1 MPAAYAHYV
10 FGQKVLKELPRDLQE
25 RIKDY
30 LPLYHIG
37 IHGPDILFYYEPLHS
52 NEISRLGYEMH
63 DAEAEEFFENARRK
77 ILAADGEE
85 KMAMEAYIAGFIC
98 HFMLDSECHG
108 YVAEKM
114 EESGI
119 SHSEIETEFD
129 SMLMRKKGLDPHM
142 RNAAKHVMVNEK
154 CAEIIA
160 PFFGLEPRQILK
172 AVKSMKRCHTLL
184 LAPKKSKR
192 VFLDT
197 VLKVSGNY
205 DSIHGMIV
213 NEEPNP
219 RCVDSNWEL
228 FRRLKAAVEP
238 CEDLIEEYLE
248 GCTEIKPLNDRFRR
262 NFE

>member
-52 NEISRLGYEMH
+52 NEISRMGYEMH
-63 DAEAEEFFENARRK
+63 EASAAGFFENARRK

-98 HFMLDSECHG
+98 HFILDSECHG
-108 YVAEKM
+108 YIAEKM
-114 EESGI
+114 EESEL

-129 SMLMRKKGLDPHM
+129 SMLMRKKGLDPHT
-142 RNAAKHVMVNEK
+142 RNAAKHLAVNEK
-154 CAEIIA
+154 CAQIIA
-160 PFFGLEPRQILK
+160 PFFGLEPKQILK
-172 AVKSMKRCHTLL
+172 AVKSMKRCSSLL

-192 VFLDT
+192 VLLHT

-205 DSIHGMIV
+205 ESMHGMIV

-219 RCVDSNWEL
+219 RCVDSSWEL
-228 FRRLKAAVEP
+228 FRRLKEAVEP

-248 GCTEIKPLNDRFRR
+248 GCAGTRLLNERFQR

>member
-52 NEISRLGYEMH
+52 NEINRQGYEMH
-63 DAEAEEFFENARRK
+63 EEEAETFFEQARRK
-77 ILAADGEE
+77 ILSTEGEE

-108 YVAEKM
+108 YIAEKM

-129 SMLMRKKGLDPHM
+129 SMLMRRKGLDPHT
-142 RNAAKHVMVNEK
+142 RNAAKHLVVNEN

-160 PFFGLEPRQILK
+160 PFFGLQPKQILK
-172 AVKSMKRCHTLL
+172 AVKSMKQCSQLL
-184 LAPKKSKR
+184 LVPNKSKR
-192 VFLDT
+192 VFLNT
-197 VLKVSGNY
+197 ALKISGNY
-205 DSIHGMIV
+205 ESMHGMMV

-219 RCVDSNWEL
+219 ACVDSNWEL
-228 FRRLKAAVEP
+228 FHRLKAAVDP
-238 CEDLIEEYLE
+238 CEELIEEYLE
-248 GCTEIKPLNDRFRR
+248 GCSGTWFLNERFRR